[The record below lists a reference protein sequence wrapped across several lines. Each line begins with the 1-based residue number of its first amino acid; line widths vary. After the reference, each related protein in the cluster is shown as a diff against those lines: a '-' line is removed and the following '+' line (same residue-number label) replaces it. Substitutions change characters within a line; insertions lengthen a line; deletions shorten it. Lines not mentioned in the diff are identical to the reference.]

1 MKTTLFV
8 LLILSTAAAVGQA
21 SGGISSYAQPL
32 RMSAGTPEHA
42 TQHEMAQESPLVGGR
57 PNTYTVYEG
66 ERPLWEFGPV
76 SEPIPLG
83 DVARAYRQQKA
94 AAKKAEVILD
104 KQGS

>member
-8 LLILSTAAAVGQA
+8 LLILSTATAVGQVA
-21 SGGISSYAQPL
+21 GGMSSYAQPL
-32 RMSAGTPEHA
+32 RMQGETPGHA
-42 TQHEMAQESPLVGGR
+42 TQHDMAQESPLVGGG
-57 PNTYTVYEG
+57 PNTYTVFQG

-83 DVARAYRQQKA
+83 DVARAYREQKA
-94 AAKKAEVILD
+94 AAKKAEVILE